1 MQVIL
6 LENIAKLGELGDV
19 VNVKNG
25 YGRNFL
31 IPQGKAVRATEESK
45 KAFEARRAEL
55 VAQAAERKAAAEAR
69 KAKMDEIEVV
79 TIPARAGDEGKLFGS
94 IGPRDLAE
102 ALTDNGFEIAKSEIR
117 MPNGPLR
124 AVGEYDITVHF
135 HAEVEGALHV
145 AVIADE

>member
-102 ALTDNGFEIAKSEIR
+102 ALTDNGFDIAKSEIR

-124 AVGEYDITVHF
+124 AVGEYDIAVHF
-135 HAEVEGALHV
+135 HAEVEGTLHV